1 MAHITCLQKTG
12 PTCIKIRTIHHM
24 KSAYTF
30 FTFGCANFE
39 IQIFNI
45 VQLKIVT
52 PDFFLKVGVTV
63 DPPVFFMLFYFS
75 CKQPLKTGKDRSVSL
90 HEVLEVS
97 AVNMVS
103 SCRVVTY
110 SQRLG
115 FILLVGVGWGLEYPE
130 KLWSEHYISCDGIS
144 PISGINVF
152 VEIWDFFF
160 FFFFLVWTLRPTP
173 QWNRKCW
180 GHIFNKLIYTII
192 KN

>member
-1 MAHITCLQKTG
+1 MTEEVIFFVSDSGIDFWSFPIDGSYNLPSKNRASVHKNQNNTSHEIRLYVFHIRLYVF
-12 PTCIKIRTIHHM
+12 H
-24 KSAYTF
+24 
-30 FTFGCANFE
+30 NFE

-45 VQLKIVT
+45 VLLKIVT

-90 HEVLEVS
+90 PKVLEVL

-115 FILLVGVGWGLEYPE
+115 FILLVATCPDYKGVGWGLEYPG
-130 KLWSEHYISCDGIS
+130 KLWSEHYISCDAIS
-144 PISGINVF
+144 P
-152 VEIWDFFF
+152 D
-160 FFFFLVWTLRPTP
+160 
-173 QWNRKCW
+173 
-180 GHIFNKLIYTII
+180 
-192 KN
+192 

>member
-12 PTCIKIRTIHHM
+12 PACIKIRTIHHM

-45 VQLKIVT
+45 VLLKIVT

-90 HEVLEVS
+90 HKVLEVL

-115 FILLVGVGWGLEYPE
+115 FILLVATCPDYKGVGWGLEYPG
-130 KLWSEHYISCDGIS
+130 KLWSEHYISCDAIS
-144 PISGINVF
+144 P
-152 VEIWDFFF
+152 D
-160 FFFFLVWTLRPTP
+160 
-173 QWNRKCW
+173 
-180 GHIFNKLIYTII
+180 
-192 KN
+192 